1 MNATAF
7 APRAAGGGSKRDL
20 RFDTVR
26 GGLLVVMAL
35 NHIDSDFRVL
45 LDQPLGFVTSA
56 EGFVFLS
63 GVVAGRIDHACSDAG
78 ELIERARK
86 RAWRAYLWHAVA
98 LLGAWLWVQGWLAC
112 EQPTPWRLP
121 FLFHSAPWSG
131 LVSGLALL
139 YQPGLLDIL
148 PMYVGFPLIG
158 ALMIR
163 MHQRGWALWAWLG
176 AGTVWAL
183 NQWLSPAT
191 PIEWR
196 FINTGAFHFLSWQWL
211 FATGV
216 LLGAEPKWER
226 EALHAPKR
234 WTLLAAAA
242 GVVFLAVA
250 RRPELLSWWDAETL
264 RMLTGKTSLATL
276 RMLNFGLIA
285 YLLAVLG
292 SCRPKLLSF
301 APLAVLGRHSLPV
314 FTASIWSAQICLSFP
329 DAADS
334 WGGRMIET
342 VLTIAG
348 IVATA
353 IACEAYARRRC
364 ATKQTVPSANAV
376 ARAR

>member
-1 MNATAF
+1 MNRSATGADGW
-7 APRAAGGGSKRDL
+7 GGGGKRDL
-20 RFDTVR
+20 RFDTIR

-35 NHIDSDFRVL
+35 NHIDSDFRML

-63 GVVAGRIDHACSDAG
+63 GVLAGRIDHACSDAG
-78 ELIERARK
+78 ELIARARK
-86 RAWRAYLWHAVA
+86 RALRAYLWHAVA

-112 EQPTPWRLP
+112 DQPTPWRLP
-121 FLFHSAPWSG
+121 FLFHSAPWTGLASG
-131 LVSGLALL
+131 LTLL

-148 PMYVGFPLIG
+148 PMYVGFPFIG

-163 MHQRGWALWAWLG
+163 MHRRGWAVWAWVGSG
-176 AGTVWAL
+176 AVWAL
-183 NQWLSPAT
+183 NHWLLPAS

-226 EALHAPKR
+226 EALHNPKR
-234 WTLLAAAA
+234 WTLLAAVA
-242 GVVFLAVA
+242 GVIFLWAA
-250 RRPELLSWWDAETL
+250 RRPELPKWWDDDTL
-264 RMLTGKTSLATL
+264 RMLTGKTSLAAL

-292 SCRPKLLSF
+292 SCRPRLLAF
-301 APLAVLGRHSLPV
+301 APLAMLGRHSLPV

-334 WGGRMIET
+334 WAGRMIET

-348 IVATA
+348 IVLTA
-353 IACEAYARRRC
+353 ITCEAYSRRRNVVKRAAPLAE
-364 ATKQTVPSANAV
+364 ATP
-376 ARAR
+376 RAA

>member
-1 MNATAF
+1 MNSSPSASG
-7 APRAAGGGSKRDL
+7 AAGHGSKRDL

-63 GVVAGRIDHACSDAG
+63 GVVAGRIDHACGDAG
-78 ELIERARK
+78 ELIDRARK
-86 RAWRAYLWHAVA
+86 RAWRAYAWHAVA
-98 LLGAWLWVQGWLAC
+98 LLGVWLWVQGWLAC
-112 EQPTPWRLP
+112 DQPTPWRLP
-121 FLFHSAPWSG
+121 FLFHSAPGTG
-131 LVSGLALL
+131 LASGLALL

-148 PMYVGFPLIG
+148 PMYVGFPFIG

-163 MHQRGWALWAWLG
+163 MHRRGWAVWAWVGSG
-176 AGTVWAL
+176 AVWAL
-183 NQWLSPAT
+183 NQWLLPAG

-226 EALHAPKR
+226 EALHQPKR

-242 GVVFLAVA
+242 GVIFLWMA
-250 RRPELLSWWDAETL
+250 RRPELPSWWDAETL
-264 RMLTGKTSLATL
+264 RMLTGKTSLAAL

-301 APLAVLGRHSLPV
+301 APLAMLGRHSLPV

-334 WGGRMIET
+334 WTGRMIET
-342 VLTIAG
+342 ALTIAG

-353 IACEAYARRRC
+353 IVCEAYARHRRTAKRTTPLAD
-364 ATKQTVPSANAV
+364 ATV
-376 ARAR
+376 RAT